1 MCTALKTNYQL
12 SEEIGRGRFGTIFRC
27 FHPLSNEPY
36 ACKLID
42 KSLLHD
48 STDRDCLQNEP
59 KFMSRLSPHPSILQ
73 IFHVFEDDQYLSIV
87 MDLCQ
92 PHTLFDR
99 MVDGPIQESQA
110 AALMKNLL
118 EAVAHCHRLGVAHR
132 DIKPDNILFDSAD
145 NLKLADFGSA
155 EWFGDGRSMS
165 GVVGTPYY
173 VAPEV
178 LLGREYD
185 EKVDVWSCGVILYI
199 MLAGIPPFYGDSAA
213 EIFEAVV
220 RANLRFPSRIFRT
233 VSPAAKDLLRKMISR
248 DSSRR
253 FSAEQALSKLLL
265 ASSSSS
271 SKNSVF
277 LGGLC

>member
-1 MCTALKTNYQL
+1 MCEALKTQYKV

-27 FHPLSNEPY
+27 LDPHTNESL

-42 KSLLHD
+42 KSLLAD
-48 STDRDCLQNEP
+48 PTDRQCLQNEP
-59 KFMSRLSPHPSILQ
+59 KFMSLLSPHPNILQ
-73 IFHVFEDDQYLSIV
+73 IIDFFEDDQFLSIV

-99 MVDGPIQESQA
+99 MLHCPFPEPQA
-110 AALMKNLL
+110 ASLINTLL
-118 EAVAHCHRLGVAHR
+118 QAVAHCHRCGVAHR
-132 DIKPDNILFDSAD
+132 DIKPDNILFDSAG

-155 EWFGDGRSMS
+155 EWFGDGSTMT

-178 LLGREYD
+178 LMGRDYD

-233 VSPAAKDLLRKMISR
+233 VSPAAKDLLRKMLCR
-248 DSSRR
+248 DPSRR
-253 FSAEQALSKLLL
+253 FSAEQALRHPWILSAVDLT
-265 ASSSSS
+265 
-271 SKNSVF
+271 
-277 LGGLC
+277 